1 MAKDCSIY
9 TCVCLC
15 VRFVDLVDK
24 LGQIMGCR
32 FWMHTCTQE
41 EEREWSNEWRT
52 ELVWT
57 KEVYIAL
64 YIIGIKTSTPYPKG
78 WSNEWETE
86 LATKDCFGTEEGPN
100 WVTFL
105 QNNNEWEQIVP
116 ASIHTSLLFGLFV
129 VDVPR
134 KFLNPLTAP
143 LFVLIG
149 GKWPGGIVPKKLL
162 FSSFHLTSCTS
173 LSSGTFLTLSIVKYL
188 CVKFSVSFLRITLNI
203 YHLLSSW
210 SFPKIYSLHL
220 YGTHWVV
227 KSFYMDK
234 NFQIV

>member
-64 YIIGIKTSTPYPKG
+64 YIIGIKTSTPYSKG

-116 ASIHTSLLFGLFV
+116 ASIYTSLLFAFCGRCSPKIPERIDRATFRTNRGEV
-129 VDVPR
+129 AWGDCA
-134 KFLNPLTAP
+134 KKTFIFLLSP
-143 LFVLIG
+143 
-149 GKWPGGIVPKKLL
+149 
-162 FSSFHLTSCTS
+162 SSSCTS

-188 CVKFSVSFLRITLNI
+188 CVKFPVSFLRITLNI

>member
-41 EEREWSNEWRT
+41 EEREWSNEWGT

-86 LATKDCFGTEEGPN
+86 LATKDCFGSEEGPN

-116 ASIHTSLLFGLFV
+116 ASIYTSLLFGLFV

-134 KFLNPLTAP
+134 KFLNALTAP

-149 GKWPGGIVPKKLL
+149 GKWTWGDCAKKKLL
-162 FSSFHLTSCTS
+162 FSSFHLAPAAHHYQVG
-173 LSSGTFLTLSIVKYL
+173 L
-188 CVKFSVSFLRITLNI
+188 FSR
-203 YHLLSSW
+203 
-210 SFPKIYSLHL
+210 FPL
-220 YGTHWVV
+220 
-227 KSFYMDK
+227 
-234 NFQIV
+234 

>member
-116 ASIHTSLLFGLFV
+116 ASIYTSLLFAFCG
-129 VDVPR
+129 R
-134 KFLNPLTAP
+134 
-143 LFVLIG
+143 
-149 GKWPGGIVPKKLL
+149 
-162 FSSFHLTSCTS
+162 C
-173 LSSGTFLTLSIVKYL
+173 
-188 CVKFSVSFLRITLNI
+188 
-203 YHLLSSW
+203 
-210 SFPKIYSLHL
+210 FPKIPERIDRATFRTNSYWGKCRPVGNCGQRTNFYFPPFSAAAHQQWNFSHVLHWKSLE
-220 YGTHWVV
+220 W
-227 KSFYMDK
+227 
-234 NFQIV
+234 NFPCHCGE